1 MTGSISK
8 SVIEKLREL
17 WPHDDSPGFSDYPEN
32 DIRTH
37 RSMAKWGERA
47 AAVVFF
53 AGVWLAAL
61 QSPNVEV
68 VGMLSFAALIYAAS
82 NRMRQQA
89 LEWELQ
95 LEREREEEPSP

>member
-8 SVIEKLREL
+8 SVIEKLRAL
-17 WPHDDSPGFSDYPEN
+17 WPHDDSPGFSDHPEN

-53 AGVWLAAL
+53 GGVWLA
-61 QSPNVEV
+61 QRSPELEA

-89 LEWELQ
+89 LRWELQ
-95 LEREREEEPSP
+95 LEREEKERPIP

>member
-1 MTGSISK
+1 MSE
-8 SVIEKLREL
+8 SVIDKLRDL
-17 WPHDDSPGFSDYPEN
+17 WPHDDSPGFSDNPET

-53 AGVWLAAL
+53 AGVWLAQ

-95 LEREREEEPSP
+95 LEREADQ

>member
-1 MTGSISK
+1 MTGTISK

-53 AGVWLAAL
+53 AGVWLAQ

-89 LEWELQ
+89 LRWELQ
-95 LEREREEEPSP
+95 LERERDERPEP